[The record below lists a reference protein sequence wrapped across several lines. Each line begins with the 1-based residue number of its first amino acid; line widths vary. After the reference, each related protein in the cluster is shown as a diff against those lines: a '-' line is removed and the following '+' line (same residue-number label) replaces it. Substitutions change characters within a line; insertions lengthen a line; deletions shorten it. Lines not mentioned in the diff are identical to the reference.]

1 MFKKRCLKWAAA
13 LAVGLSFSLSALAA
27 PSWNVTGLT
36 VGPMNAPKVV
46 AAFDTMFSSK
56 FGRELPGRV
65 VLRANIAD
73 GPNPE
78 THSVLVLG
86 QSVAE
91 REAFQAEL
99 YASPEWAQFLETM
112 STLSPSPGSTSRGTI
127 LWNTGDL
134 SDKDV
139 VWINHFL
146 TVSEPAV
153 LLNAMQTYSASA
165 MGQQAPGQLHL
176 SAVYAGG
183 PTAPTHIVS
192 IGYESEAEMA
202 AWAQKQQGDPAY
214 QVLVQTMLSVA
225 TYHGATMQRDG
236 KAWGKSAKDAASMK

>member
-1 MFKKRCLKWAAA
+1 MFMKRCLKWVAA

-27 PSWNVTGLT
+27 PSWNATGLT
-36 VGPMNAPKVV
+36 VAATDASKVV
-46 AAFDTMFSSK
+46 AAFDTLFSGK

-112 STLSPSPGSTSRGTI
+112 ATLSPSPGSTSRGTI

-153 LLNAMQTYSASA
+153 LLNAMQTYSASD

-183 PTAPTHIVS
+183 PTAPSHIIS

-202 AWAQKQQGDPAY
+202 AWAQKQQADPAY
-214 QVLVQTMLSVA
+214 RVLVDTMLSVA
-225 TYHGATMQRDG
+225 TYHGATMSRDG

>member
-1 MFKKRCLKWAAA
+1 MKNVRCLEWAAA

-36 VGPMNAPKVV
+36 VGATDAPKVV
-46 AAFDTMFSSK
+46 AAFDTLFSSK
-56 FGRELPGRV
+56 FGSELPGRV
-65 VLRANIAD
+65 VLRANLAD

-99 YASPEWAQFLETM
+99 YASSEWAQFLETM
-112 STLSPSPGSTSRGTI
+112 STLSPNPGSTSRGTI
-127 LWNTGDL
+127 LWNAGDL

-153 LLNAMQTYSASA
+153 LLNAMQTYNASA

-183 PTAPTHIVS
+183 PTAPSHIIS

-202 AWAQKQQGDPAY
+202 AWAQKQQADPAY
-214 QVLVQTMLSVA
+214 RVLVDTMLSVA

-236 KAWGKSAKDAASMK
+236 KAWGKSAKDAASIK